1 MSASACNSVSRSV
14 SIFALKATRKQV
26 LIAFQSIPVDTLKA
40 AIAEAEN
47 QVSRNGCTTDLTG
60 SGNIH
65 FTHIP
70 AGYFA
75 VDPQRVT

>member
-1 MSASACNSVSRSV
+1 
-14 SIFALKATRKQV
+14 
-26 LIAFQSIPVDTLKA
+26 VDTLKA